1 MAGTTTQETLYDVGD
16 LIRIRFESRVN
27 EEEISPQNELTD
39 PTDLIL
45 KIKEPDGTIS
55 TFTFSES
62 PTTIIRSS
70 LGKFYYDFD
79 ITQEGRHYY
88 KWNATGV
95 AQSSEEASFKVKDSQ
110 FV

>member
-1 MAGTTTQETLYDVGD
+1 MAGTTQEVLYDVGD

-39 PTDLIL
+39 PTDLTL

-55 TFTFSES
+55 TFTLAES
-62 PTTIIRSS
+62 PSVVFRSS

-79 ITQEGRHYY
+79 ITQEGRHYF
-88 KWNATGV
+88 KWDATAP
-95 AQSSEEASFKVKDSQ
+95 AQSSEEDSFKVRDSQ